1 MGFKIPMEESIQAF
15 ETIFLLVFAA
25 GLIST
30 TNWIVMQYPQ
40 AGITLMGMGILLLW
54 LAKMLRKKRD
64 AKMAALAV

>member
-40 AGITLMGMGILLLW
+40 AGITLMGMGVLLLW
-54 LAKMLRKKRD
+54 LARMIRKKRD
-64 AKMAALAV
+64 AKAAV